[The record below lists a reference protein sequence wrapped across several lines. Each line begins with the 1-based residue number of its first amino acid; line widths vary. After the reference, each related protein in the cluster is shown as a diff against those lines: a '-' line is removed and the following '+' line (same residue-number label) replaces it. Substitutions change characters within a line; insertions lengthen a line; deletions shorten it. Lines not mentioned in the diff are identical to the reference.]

1 MTAETEERLI
11 EGLATINEQLK
22 HFATKEELQELR
34 MEMHKELQDLRIEMH
49 KELRDQLKWIILLNV
64 PTWLGIV
71 GLLLKH

>member
-1 MTAETEERLI
+1 MTAENEERII
-11 EGLATINEQLK
+11 EGLATIKEQLK
-22 HFATKEELQELR
+22 HFSTKEELQELR
-34 MEMHKELQDLRIEMH
+34 VEMH